1 MRASLPRRLMLAAVL
16 LAGLAHLLILPP
28 FEGFDEP
35 AHWSSL
41 SRIAHDGRI
50 PVYGE
55 DRLDAAVR
63 GYPGPHAYSGVPP
76 FDPAFGASYREW
88 EPGRG
93 PGETSPPGTFTPD
106 IAPNW
111 QAQHPPLYYLLMTP
125 VFLAS
130 QHLSW
135 VDHFAVLRLASW
147 LMAFTGLVI
156 GAEAACRRL
165 PGITP
170 GLGGVMAAWPFLF
183 PQFFPEMARLGN
195 DALCLLLA
203 ALVFRQTLEMEARGH
218 TIRSGALLGLW
229 LGLGLLTKAFFLPIS
244 AGGMAWLGWRWLA
257 EGRGTGRLKAMAVT
271 ALTAGLIGGWFY
283 VWQLAAHGT
292 PTGGDEFIRFAE
304 EGSVLAGLAENFSLP
319 ALVRGLAAIAGS
331 FAWAGTW
338 SLTRPPEILLAG
350 PVLLMGFV
358 LARCLWRARS
368 LPPAALLPLFMAAPM
383 AAGLVYHLLVR
394 IAFTG
399 AGSGTPGWYLHILAP
414 ALIVAVAAGW
424 RGSRLIAPALAAWS
438 AGLLA
443 LGMTL
448 QLSLFS
454 GCAGKGP
461 GRRYDLSASDCLID
475 TAQLSALGRPGLA
488 AGVGLAAA
496 SLALYAAWRTCRRL
510 ETA

>member
-1 MRASLPRRLMLAAVL
+1 MRGFMPRRIMLAAAL

-41 SRIAHDGRI
+41 SQIAHDGAV

-55 DRLDAAVR
+55 DRLDRAVR
-63 GYPGPHAYSGVPP
+63 DYPGPHAYSGTPP
-76 FDPAFGASYREW
+76 FDPAFGVSYRDW
-88 EPGRG
+88 TPDAG
-93 PGETSPPGTFTPD
+93 PRTARPPTAFTPD
-106 IAPNW
+106 SAPNW

-135 VDHFAVLRLASW
+135 VDHFAALRLTSW
-147 LMAFTGLVI
+147 LMAFAGLVI
-156 GAEAACRRL
+156 GVEAACRRL

-170 GLGGVMAAWPFLF
+170 GLGAVMAAWPFLF

-203 ALVFRQTLEMEARGH
+203 ALAFRQALEMEAEEH
-218 TIRSGALLGLW
+218 TLRSGALLGLW

-244 AGGMAWLGWRWLA
+244 AGVMAWLGWRWLA
-257 EGRGTGRLKAMAVT
+257 EERQPERLKAMISA
-271 ALTAGLIGGWFY
+271 ALMAGVIGGWFY
-283 VWQLAAHGT
+283 LWQLAVHGT

-304 EGSVLAGLAENFSLP
+304 EGSVLAGLGENFSLS
-319 ALVRGLAAIAGS
+319 ALARGLAAIAGS

-338 SLTRPPEILLAG
+338 SLARPPEILLAG

-368 LPPAALLPLFMAAPM
+368 LPPATLLPVFMAAPM

-424 RGSRLIAPALAAWS
+424 RESRLIAPALASWS

-454 GCAGKGP
+454 GCADKGP
-461 GRRYDLSASDCLID
+461 DRRYDLSAADCLID

-488 AGVGLAAA
+488 AGLGLAAA
-496 SLALYAAWRTCRRL
+496 GLALYAAWRASRRP

>member
-1 MRASLPRRLMLAAVL
+1 MRALAPRRLMLAAVL

-55 DRLDAAVR
+55 DRLDRAVR
-63 GYPGPHAYSGVPP
+63 GYPGPHAYSGTPP
-76 FDPAFGASYREW
+76 FDPPFGVSYRGW
-88 EPGRG
+88 TPDAG
-93 PGETSPPGTFTPD
+93 PRTQSPPSGFTPD
-106 IAPNW
+106 AAPNW
-111 QAQHPPLYYLLMTP
+111 QAQHPPLYYLLMAP

-130 QHLSW
+130 QNLGW
-135 VDHFAVLRLASW
+135 VDHFAALRLASW
-147 LMAFTGLVI
+147 LMAVAGLAI
-156 GAEAACRRL
+156 GVEAACRRV
-165 PGITP
+165 PGMTP
-170 GLGGVMAAWPFLF
+170 GLGAVMAAWPFLF

-203 ALVFRQTLEMEARGH
+203 ALAFRQALEMEARGH
-218 TIRSGALLGLW
+218 TIRSGALMGLW

-244 AGGMAWLGWRWLA
+244 AGVLAWLGWRWLA
-257 EGRGTGRLKAMAVT
+257 AGRQAARMKAMAAA

-292 PTGGDEFIRFAE
+292 PTGGDEFIRFAQD
-304 EGSVLAGLAENFSLP
+304 GAVLGGLAQNFSMS
-319 ALVRGLAAIAGS
+319 ALARGLAAIAAS

-338 SLTRPPEILLAG
+338 SLARPPEILLAG
-350 PVLLMGFV
+350 PVLLIGFV
-358 LARCLWRARS
+358 LARCLWRR
-368 LPPAALLPLFMAAPM
+368 PPSSALLALFMAAPT

-414 ALIVAVAAGW
+414 ALIVVVAAGW
-424 RGSRLIAPALAAWS
+424 RGSRIVAPALAAWS

-454 GCAGKGP
+454 GCAVKGAD
-461 GRRYDLSASDCLID
+461 RRYDLTGADCLID
-475 TAQLSALGRPGLA
+475 MAQLSALGRPGLA
-488 AGVGLAAA
+488 AALGLAGA
-496 SLALYAAWRTCRRL
+496 SLALYAAWRASRRP
-510 ETA
+510 EAA